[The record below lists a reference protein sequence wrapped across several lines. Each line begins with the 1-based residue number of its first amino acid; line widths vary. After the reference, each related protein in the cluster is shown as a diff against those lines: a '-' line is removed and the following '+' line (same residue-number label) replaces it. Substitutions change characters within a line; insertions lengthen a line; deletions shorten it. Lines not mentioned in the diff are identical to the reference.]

1 MKKKSPFS
9 SVVFAGGGCRCL
21 WQAGFMTEAAP
32 ALGIAP
38 SEVAGASAGAAIA
51 CMYYAGRT
59 GFAIEHFKKATSNNP
74 RNFYFTHLFGHNPV
88 FPHYSMYRDLMLST
102 MDPAAMKKL
111 SSGPEIRILVSRPP
125 AALGPR
131 AATFIGLGAYLVDKH
146 VYGSVHPKLPS
157 AIGFRPEVSRA
168 QDCST
173 PEELA
178 DLVLASSCTP
188 PFTPIMRWNG
198 GIALDGGLIDN
209 VPLRA
214 LSGGKGNILIL
225 LTRRYKPEAL
235 PSVEGRLYVQPSRPS
250 PIAKWDYTNPE
261 GIQEV
266 FDLGRK
272 DGESFARTYRV
283 E

>member
-1 MKKKSPFS
+1 
-9 SVVFAGGGCRCL
+9 
-21 WQAGFMTEAAP
+21 MTEAAP

-38 SEVAGASAGAAIA
+38 VEVACASAGAAIA

-59 GFAIEHFKKATSNNP
+59 EFALEFFKKATANNAK
-74 RNFYFTHLFGHNPV
+74 NFYFSHLFGRKPA
-88 FPHYSMYRDLMLST
+88 FPHYFMYRDLMLRT
-102 MDPAAMKKL
+102 MDLPALDKL
-111 SSGPEIRILVSRPP
+111 KSGPDIRILVSRPP

-157 AIGFRPEVSRA
+157 AVGFLPEIGRA
-168 QDCST
+168 QDCTS

-214 LSGGKGNILIL
+214 LSERKGNILIL
-225 LTRRYKPEAL
+225 LTRRYKPEAI

-266 FDLGRK
+266 FDLGRR
-272 DGESFARTYRV
+272 DGESFARAFRNK
-283 E
+283 